1 MMARQQ
7 PADSQSIVRGTS
19 GPWTDLGLTLPVFV
33 GYHLGVV
40 FFPIRNA
47 ADVVTRELVALADHS
62 LMAYGALTLALG
74 GLFVSV
80 LMMLGRGHTLRW
92 ERFAFVAFEGIA
104 YAILMRL
111 VASYVVGRLLLA
123 AAPASATES
132 LVMALGAGF
141 YEELAFRVGLFGLGA
156 KLLNVVVPSLTS
168 MGRLLRKLAWAAVAA
183 AVFSAWHYVGD
194 LGDPFE
200 LRSFLFRWVAGIV
213 FTAIYAVRGFAP
225 VVWTHTLYDIWV
237 LAL

>member
-1 MMARQQ
+1 MASRQAAR
-7 PADSQSIVRGTS
+7 PESRVES
-19 GPWTDLGLTLPVFV
+19 GSNPWTDLGLTLPVFV

-47 ADVVTRELVALADHS
+47 ADMVTRELVALADHS

-80 LMMLGRGHTLRW
+80 LMMLGRGHALRW
-92 ERFAFVAFEGIA
+92 ERFVLVAFEGIA
-104 YAILMRL
+104 YAIVMRV
-111 VASYVVGRLLLA
+111 VAGYVVGRLLLMP
-123 AAPASATES
+123 APASAAES

-156 KLLNVVVPSLTS
+156 KLLPLTAPLITPL
-168 MGRLLRKLAWAAVAA
+168 GRWLRQLGWAVLAA
-183 AVFSAWHYVGD
+183 AAFSAWHYAGE
-194 LGDPFE
+194 LGDPFD

-213 FTAIYAVRGFAP
+213 FTAIYALRGFAP
-225 VVWTHTLYDIWV
+225 VVWTHALYDIWV
-237 LAL
+237 LVL

>member
-1 MMARQQ
+1 
-7 PADSQSIVRGTS
+7 
-19 GPWTDLGLTLPVFV
+19 LPVFV

-47 ADVVTRELVALADHS
+47 ADMVTRELVALADHS

-92 ERFAFVAFEGIA
+92 GRFAFVAFEGIA
-104 YAILMRL
+104 YAVLMRL

-123 AAPASATES
+123 SAPASAAQS

-156 KLLNVVVPSLTS
+156 KVLHLTLPSLTS
-168 MGRLLRKLAWAAVAA
+168 VGRLLRKLAWAVVAA
-183 AVFSAWHYVGD
+183 AAFSAWHHVGD

-200 LRSFLFRWVAGIV
+200 LRPFLFRWVAGIV
-213 FTAIYAVRGFAP
+213 FTGIYAFRGFAP
-225 VVWTHTLYDIWV
+225 AVWTHALYDVWV
-237 LAL
+237 LVL